1 MRTRRAAPG
10 IPMTSNANP
19 HANPHVTQHDSRA
32 WRYSRPVLL
41 GALATLVILLIM
53 RIAAT
58 YVLQWYVN
66 NKLDESP
73 DYAGQVGD
81 IDISLLAGAY
91 SIENVEIEKT
101 EGDVPVP
108 LFAAREVR
116 FSVLW
121 SGLLN
126 GAVVGEA
133 EMFEPQIN
141 IVDSEDETK
150 KQTGA
155 GGQWLSMFDDLFP
168 LTIDRAVIH
177 DGQLHFRN
185 FDAEPQ
191 MDIFLS
197 EVELEA
203 VNLSNSQATTDSRI
217 ARVQLAARAME
228 SSDLTV
234 GAAFDP
240 TTEKPTFDVNAK
252 LLTLP
257 ILELDNFIKTYAPF
271 DIEAGTVDVVSELA
285 ARDGMLVGYV
295 KPIIYDLEVFTW
307 KDDIGDDGDNPLS
320 ALWEGLVE
328 VVAELLENQPRDQ
341 IASNIPLEGDISA
354 PDTNMF
360 VAVANIFKNAFVEAY
375 EANLENTISLL
386 LPGEDEEL
394 ASVSLPAPLGED
406 ELVDDPDVERREEAT
421 IGTPAEQNDAEA
433 AARENANAELAA
445 APGERDVDETSAAGD
460 DARRAEGEA
469 AQNEAA
475 PNDDAPNDNNEQAD
489 SPADDEAV
497 DEETADEDAD
507 KEGRADAESEAEA
520 EER

>member
-1 MRTRRAAPG
+1 MASNGPMANNAHAP
-10 IPMTSNANP
+10 
-19 HANPHVTQHDSRA
+19 HHDSRA
-32 WRYSRPVLL
+32 WRFSRPVLL
-41 GALATLVILLIM
+41 GALVMLVILVVV

-81 IDISLLAGAY
+81 IDLSVLAGAY

-101 EGDVPVP
+101 EGEVPVP

-121 SGLLN
+121 GALLN
-126 GAVVGEA
+126 GAIVGEA
-133 EMFEPQIN
+133 ELFEPQIN

-155 GGQWLSMFDDLFP
+155 GGQWLTMFDDLFP

-197 EVELEA
+197 EVEAEA
-203 VNLSNSQATTDSRI
+203 VNLANSQATTDSRI

-228 SSDLTV
+228 SSDLTI

-240 TTEKPTFDVNAK
+240 TTESPTFDVNVR
-252 LLTLP
+252 LLQLP

-271 DIEAGTVDVVSELA
+271 DIEAGTVDVVSEMA
-285 ARDGMLVGYV
+285 ARDGMLQGYV
-295 KPIIYDLEVFTW
+295 KPIIYGLEVFSW
-307 KDDIGDDGDNPLS
+307 KDDVQDDGDNPLV
-320 ALWEGLVE
+320 ALWEGLVDI
-328 VVAELLENQPRDQ
+328 VGELLENQPHDQ
-341 IASNIPLEGDISA
+341 IASNIPLEGDISS

-375 EANLENTISLL
+375 DANLENTISLL
-386 LPGEDEEL
+386 LPGEDEDL
-394 ASVSLPAPLGED
+394 TTVSLPPPLGED
-406 ELVDDPDVERREEAT
+406 ELVDAPDVERREEAT
-421 IGTPAEQNDAEA
+421 LGTPAERNDAEA
-433 AARENANAELAA
+433 AEQEDANASLAA
-445 APGERDVDETSAAGD
+445 APGDENDRVAGD
-460 DARRAEGEA
+460 DALRAEGEA
-469 AQNEAA
+469 AENEAA
-475 PNDDAPNDNNEQAD
+475 PADDEDQAD
-489 SPADDEAV
+489 SPADAEAADDE
-497 DEETADEDAD
+497 ADEDA
-507 KEGRADAESEAEA
+507 GSEVGENDDEDN
-520 EER
+520 EE

>member
-1 MRTRRAAPG
+1 MPNNTNASAP
-10 IPMTSNANP
+10 
-19 HANPHVTQHDSRA
+19 HHDNRA

-41 GALATLVILLIM
+41 GALVTVVILLAI

-66 NKLDESP
+66 DKLDESP

-81 IDISLLAGAY
+81 IDLSVLAGAY

-101 EGDVPVP
+101 EGEVPVP

-126 GAVVGEA
+126 GAVVGET

-197 EVELEA
+197 EVEAEA
-203 VNLSNSQATTDSRI
+203 VNLANSQATTDSRI
-217 ARVQLAARAME
+217 ARMQLAARAME

-240 TTEKPTFDVNAK
+240 TTESPTFDVNVR
-252 LLTLP
+252 LLKLP

-271 DIEAGTVDVVSELA
+271 DIEAGTVDVVSEMA
-285 ARDGMLVGYV
+285 ARDGMLQGYV
-295 KPIIYDLEVFTW
+295 KPIIYGLEVFSW
-307 KDDIGDDGDNPLS
+307 KEDVGDDSDNPLKV
-320 ALWEGLVE
+320 LWEGLVDL
-328 VVAELLENQPRDQ
+328 VAELLENQPHDQ
-341 IASNIPLEGDISA
+341 IASNIPLEGDISS
-354 PDTNMF
+354 PDTNVF

-375 EANLENTISLL
+375 DANLENTVSLL
-386 LPGEDEEL
+386 LPGEEEEL
-394 ASVSLPAPLGED
+394 TTVSLPPPLGED

-421 IGTPAEQNDAEA
+421 LGTPAEQDDAEA
-433 AARENANAELAA
+433 AERENANSQLAA
-445 APGERDVDETSAAGD
+445 SPDDSGDEGAGGD
-460 DARRAEGEA
+460 DALRAEREA
-469 AQNEAA
+469 AENEATPA
-475 PNDDAPNDNNEQAD
+475 DDEDQAD
-489 SPADDEAV
+489 SPADEEAADAEV
-497 DEETADEDAD
+497 DDDTADE
-507 KEGRADAESEAEA
+507 GPDAETEEASADE
-520 EER
+520 

>member
-1 MRTRRAAPG
+1 MRTWRAAPD
-10 IPMTSNANP
+10 IPMTSNATDHAP
-19 HANPHVTQHDSRA
+19 HHGRA

-41 GALATLVILLIM
+41 GALVTLIILLII

-81 IDISLLAGAY
+81 IDISLIAGAY

-141 IVDSEDETK
+141 IVDSEDEAN

-240 TTEKPTFDVNAK
+240 TTESPTFDVDMK
-252 LLTLP
+252 LLQLP
-257 ILELDNFIKTYAPF
+257 ILELDNFIRTYAPF

-285 ARDGMLVGYV
+285 AREGMLVGYV
-295 KPIIYDLEVFTW
+295 KPIIYGLDVFSW
-307 KDDIGDDGDNPLS
+307 KDDVVDDGDNPLRG
-320 ALWEGLVE
+320 LWEGLVDL
-328 VVAELLENQPRDQ
+328 VAELLENQPRDQ
-341 IASNIPLEGDISA
+341 IASNIPLEGDISS

-375 EANLENTISLL
+375 DANLENTISLL
-386 LPGEDEEL
+386 VPGEDEDL
-394 ASVSLPAPLGED
+394 ASVALPEPLGAD
-406 ELVDDPDVERREEAT
+406 ELNDDRDVESREEAT
-421 IGTPAEQNDAEA
+421 IGAPAEQDDAEA
-433 AARENANAELAA
+433 AERERANAELAA
-445 APGERDVDETSAAGD
+445 AGDSDVAANGD
-460 DARRAEGEA
+460 DALRAEREA
-469 AQNEAA
+469 AENEAA
-475 PNDDAPNDNNEQAD
+475 PRDDEQHAD
-489 SPADDEAV
+489 SPADEDAA
-497 DEETADEDAD
+497 EEEADEQ
-507 KEGRADAESEAEA
+507 ETE
-520 EER
+520 